1 MAAGYAGVE
10 NELFFRP
17 NTMML
22 FGDAKKV
29 TEEIIKHNG
38 SDRLRLILLL
48 SNSMR
53 HPLFSPCSMDLHGRL
68 YGRQLGEEPF

>member
-1 MAAGYAGVE
+1 GYAGVE

-29 TEEIIKHNG
+29 TEEVVK
-38 SDRLRLILLL
+38 
-48 SNSMR
+48 SM
-53 HPLFSPCSMDLHGRL
+53 
-68 YGRQLGEEPF
+68 E